1 MTQLVDERLAR
12 LRRLATW
19 LDDGICIPG
28 TRMRIGLDPII
39 GLLPGVGDAA
49 GAIMAGAIVVEAL
62 RQRMTRFTILRMA
75 ANIALDTVLGSVPIV
90 GDLFDAAWKGNR
102 RNMQLLER
110 HLAEPAR
117 SNRSDRAFVVVVGV
131 ALLALCAAI
140 VIGGAMLAG
149 AFLSRLLRGQG

>member
-1 MTQLVDERLAR
+1 VTLRVDARLAR

-19 LDDGICIPG
+19 LDDGIRIPG
-28 TRMRIGLDPII
+28 TKMRIGLDPII

-62 RQRMTRFTILRMA
+62 RWRITRFTILRMA
-75 ANIALDTVLGSVPIV
+75 ANVALDTVLGSVPIV

-110 HLAEPAR
+110 HLAEPR
-117 SNRSDRAFVVVVGV
+117 ESSRSDRAFVVALGV
-131 ALLALCAAI
+131 ALLGLCVAI
-140 VIGGAMLAG
+140 VVGGAMLAG
-149 AFLSRLLRGQG
+149 AMFSRLMSG